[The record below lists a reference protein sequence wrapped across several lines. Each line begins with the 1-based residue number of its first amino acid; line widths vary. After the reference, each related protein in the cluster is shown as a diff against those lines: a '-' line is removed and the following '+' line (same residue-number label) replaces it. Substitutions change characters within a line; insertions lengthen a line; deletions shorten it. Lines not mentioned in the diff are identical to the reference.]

1 MYVQIKD
8 LQRSGIYVCANK
20 GLIGNSRTF
29 SHGSQNHRITS
40 KESRVATATQRRF
53 YFPVL
58 ASKYMSREVFIVSAV
73 RTPIGKFGGSLA
85 GMTAADLGVNVVR
98 AAVERAF
105 GAVPPERVPGESASD
120 EVKKWN
126 AAKKWRADEL
136 IFGNARPAGVGP
148 NVARQIAWRAGLGDD
163 VPAFTV
169 NMACASGLR
178 AILLGWQQIKLGEAE
193 IVVAGGAESMSRVPF
208 LVEARWGFRLGN
220 QPLVDAMYRDGFMCP
235 MAKMLMG
242 ETAELLAEKYK
253 ISREEQD
260 NFSLESQKRAAAAA
274 SAGKFRDEIVAVSQ
288 TDKKGKTVSFDT
300 DEHVRAETTLESLA
314 KLPPVFAKTGT
325 ITAGNSSGITD
336 GASAVVLMSGERM
349 RELGVKPLA
358 RIHDATVAAV
368 DPREMG
374 IGPVPAIRKLEKRT
388 GWKLTDYSAVE
399 LNEAFAAQVI
409 ACDRELGFD
418 RARLNMNGGAI
429 ALGHP
434 IGATGAR
441 ITTTLVH
448 ELRRSSGTSAQRG
461 LATLC
466 VSGGMGVALA
476 LEGV

>member
-1 MYVQIKD
+1 
-8 LQRSGIYVCANK
+8 
-20 GLIGNSRTF
+20 
-29 SHGSQNHRITS
+29 
-40 KESRVATATQRRF
+40 
-53 YFPVL
+53 
-58 ASKYMSREVFIVSAV
+58 
-73 RTPIGKFGGSLA
+73 
-85 GMTAADLGVNVVR
+85 
-98 AAVERAF
+98 
-105 GAVPPERVPGESASD
+105 
-120 EVKKWN
+120 
-126 AAKKWRADEL
+126 
-136 IFGNARPAGVGP
+136 
-148 NVARQIAWRAGLGDD
+148 
-163 VPAFTV
+163 
-169 NMACASGLR
+169 
-178 AILLGWQQIKLGEAE
+178 
-193 IVVAGGAESMSRVPF
+193 VPF

-220 QPLVDAMYRDGFMCP
+220 QPLVDAMYRDGLMCP

-242 ETAELLAEKYK
+242 ETADLLAEKYK

-260 NFSLESQKRAAAAA
+260 QFALESQKRAVVAA
-274 SAGKFRDEIVAVSQ
+274 SGGKFRDEIVAISL
-288 TDKKGKTVSFDT
+288 TDKKGKTTLFDA
-300 DEHVRAETTLESLA
+300 DEHVRPETTLESLT
-314 KLPPVFAKTGT
+314 KLPPVFSKAGT

-336 GASAVVLMSGERM
+336 GAAAVVLMSGERM

-374 IGPVPAIRKLEKRT
+374 IGPVPAIRKLEQRT
-388 GWKLTDYSAVE
+388 GWELADYSAVE
-399 LNEAFAAQVI
+399 LNEAFAAQAI

-418 RARLNMNGGAI
+418 RTRLNVNGGAI

-448 ELRRSSGTSAQRG
+448 ELRRSAGKSARRG